1 MSFAFNET
9 PIPLT
14 QEGYDTGG
22 GSSDN
27 FKSGAT
33 IRAFAGLFAITATL
47 LSAISVWSHLK
58 HYKKPLLQ
66 RYVVRLI
73 LMVPVYAISSWISL
87 TSTNA
92 AFYVDCLRDM
102 YEAFVI
108 YCFFNLLVNYI
119 GGERAL
125 LTLLHGRPPTSHLF
139 PVNLFFKEMDVGD
152 PYTFLFL
159 KRGILQ
165 YVYIKPGL
173 AISTMIL
180 KWTNLYEEGLIEL
193 ANGYIWIA
201 LIYNVSCFLCLYCLI
216 IFYVCTKDDLKPYRP
231 IPKFLCVKS
240 VIFFSFWQGFAL
252 SIFVY
257 LGIIRDTESNS
268 AQSISVSIQDFLIT
282 FEMLIAAFAHWY
294 AFSYKDYA
302 DPSCRSGRMPIKYA
316 FKDCMGFRDVIEDT
330 LETIRGSRF
339 NYRTFEPAE
348 GMAHIGPSRTA
359 RIMAGLRFTGGGA
372 SKYWL
377 PDPNSSTPLLSKQ
390 MDDDRNSL
398 NFHDPD
404 PNDEVEHM
412 YAHSRKLGEYGDYNF
427 PVIDSNRYRFQS
439 PPPPKPERKRTMS
452 KRRLRLKGKGKAK
465 NIHFEIGDDDDDDAD
480 DDNNVQSKEQ
490 HSGSSKIPPFRD
502 GCVDLVREVQD
513 GKGKRLESFTDSII
527 TSSHRPP
534 LSSVMQTYE
543 SILARDPFIQE
554 PVVPKDVPRPLPIN
568 IVHQQEVENNND
580 IDDPLTINQTGYL
593 STSLEQDNWN
603 NDIWK

>member
-1 MSFAFNET
+1 MSYTFNET
-9 PIPLT
+9 LTPLS

-27 FKSGAT
+27 FRSSAT
-33 IRAFAGLFAITATL
+33 IRAVAGFFAITATL
-47 LSAISVWSHLK
+47 LSAFSVWSHLK
-58 HYKKPLLQ
+58 HYKKP
-66 RYVVRLI
+66 RYVVRII
-73 LMVPVYAISSWISL
+73 LMVPIYAVSSWISL

-165 YVYIKPGL
+165 YVYIKPVL

-180 KWTNLYEEGLIEL
+180 KWSNVYDEGLIEFT
-193 ANGYIWIA
+193 N
-201 LIYNVSCFLCLYCLI
+201 
-216 IFYVCTKDDLKPYRP
+216 
-231 IPKFLCVKS
+231 
-240 VIFFSFWQGFAL
+240 GFAL
-252 SIFVY
+252 SILVY
-257 LGIIRDTESNS
+257 LGIISDTESNS
-268 AQSISVSIQDFLIT
+268 AQNISVSIQDFLIT
-282 FEMLIAAFAHWY
+282 FEMLIAAFAHGY
-294 AFSYKDYA
+294 AFSYKDYV
-302 DPSCRSGRMPIKYA
+302 DPSYRSGRMPIKYA

-348 GMAHIGPSRTA
+348 GMAHTGPSRTA

-372 SKYWL
+372 GKYWL
-377 PDPNSSTPLLSKQ
+377 PGPNSNTPLLSRQ

-412 YAHSRKLGEYGDYNF
+412 YDHSRKLGEYGDYNF
-427 PVIDSNRYRFQS
+427 PVIDSNRYKYQH
-439 PPPPKPERKRTMS
+439 PPPPKPQRKRTMS
-452 KRRLRLKGKGKAK
+452 KRRLRLKGK
-465 NIHFEIGDDDDDDAD
+465 
-480 DDNNVQSKEQ
+480 
-490 HSGSSKIPPFRD
+490 D
-502 GCVDLVREVQD
+502 GCVDLVREVKD
-513 GKGKRLESFTDSII
+513 GKGKRLESIANSIT
-527 TSSHRPP
+527 TSPHGPP
-534 LSSVMQTYE
+534 LTSIMQPYE
-543 SILARDPFIQE
+543 SILARDPFIPE
-554 PVVPKDVPRPLPIN
+554 PIVPRDVPRTLPIS
-568 IVHQQEVENNND
+568 IVNQQEIENNND
-580 IDDPLTINQTGYL
+580 IDDPLAINQSSYL
-593 STSLEQDNWN
+593 STSLEKNNWG
-603 NDIWK
+603 NDVWK

>member
-1 MSFAFNET
+1 MSFTFNET
-9 PIPLT
+9 LIPLS

-27 FKSGAT
+27 FKSSAT
-33 IRAFAGLFAITATL
+33 IRAVAGFFAITATL

-58 HYKKPLLQ
+58 HYKKPLIQ
-66 RYVVRLI
+66 RYVVRII
-73 LMVPVYAISSWISL
+73 LMVPIYAVSSWISL

-165 YVYIKPGL
+165 YVYIKPVL

-180 KWTNLYEEGLIEL
+180 KWSNMYDEGLIEL
-193 ANGYIWIA
+193 TNE
-201 LIYNVSCFLCLYCLI
+201 
-216 IFYVCTKDDLKPYRP
+216 DLKPYRP

-252 SIFVY
+252 SILVY

-268 AQSISVSIQDFLIT
+268 AQNISVSIQDFLIT

-302 DPSCRSGRMPIKYA
+302 DPSYRSGRMPIKYA

-348 GMAHIGPSRTA
+348 GMAHTGPSRTA

-372 SKYWL
+372 GKYWL
-377 PDPNSSTPLLSKQ
+377 PGPNSTTPLLSRQ

-404 PNDEVEHM
+404 PNHEV
-412 YAHSRKLGEYGDYNF
+412 
-427 PVIDSNRYRFQS
+427 
-439 PPPPKPERKRTMS
+439 PESTTSETTKKEDHVQKEIKTKR
-452 KRRLRLKGKGKAK
+452 KGKQQ
-465 NIHFEIGDDDDDDAD
+465 HFSSS
-480 DDNNVQSKEQ
+480 NV
-490 HSGSSKIPPFRD
+490 PPFRD
-502 GCVDLVREVQD
+502 GCVDLVREVKD
-513 GKGKRLESFTDSII
+513 GKGKRLESFADSIT
-527 TSSHRPP
+527 TSPHGSP
-534 LSSVMQTYE
+534 LTSIMQPYE

-554 PVVPKDVPRPLPIN
+554 PIVPRDVPRTLPIS
-568 IVHQQEVENNND
+568 IVNQQEVENNND
-580 IDDPLTINQTGYL
+580 IDDPLAINRSSYL
-593 STSLEQDNWN
+593 STSLEKNNWS
-603 NDIWK
+603 NDVWK

>member
-193 ANGYIWIA
+193 AN
-201 LIYNVSCFLCLYCLI
+201 
-216 IFYVCTKDDLKPYRP
+216 
-231 IPKFLCVKS
+231 
-240 VIFFSFWQGFAL
+240 GFAL

-439 PPPPKPERKRTMS
+439 PPPPKPERKRT
-452 KRRLRLKGKGKAK
+452 
-465 NIHFEIGDDDDDDAD
+465 I
-480 DDNNVQSKEQ
+480 KEQ
-490 HSGSSKIPPFRD
+490 HSGSSKVPPFRD

-513 GKGKRLESFTDSII
+513 GKGKRLEGFTDSII